1 MGKTKD
7 LSKDC
12 KNIVLNLFKFFQLEK
27 ARGRPLYSPDNLIKR
42 TCKAAGISYS
52 SVYRVVNG
60 KSPPE
65 SNRPKERKKTLDDF
79 DRCVIKRT
87 VHSMYNR
94 KIAPTVSKIKKEI
107 EDTIKILKSTLT
119 LTLLDLGYK
128 LKKSGDNIRLLY
140 DQRSVINDRCNYL
153 RKIRMFREDGYE
165 IVYFYAMCQYK
176 FDSLWFDQIVDRNH
190 DLPHMMRVL
199 FNYFTTGTLL
209 LVITKS
215 LISLK

>member
-27 ARGRPLYSPDNLIKR
+27 ARGRPFYSPDNLIKR

-79 DRCVIKRT
+79 DRCVGNYTDHLLLTSDHIKASYYRRIVCT
-87 VHSMYNR
+87 YNQ
-94 KIAPTVSKIKKEI
+94 
-107 EDTIKILKSTLT
+107 
-119 LTLLDLGYK
+119 DLIK
-128 LKKSGDNIRLLY
+128 LK
-140 DQRSVINDRCNYL
+140 
-153 RKIRMFREDGYE
+153 
-165 IVYFYAMCQYK
+165 
-176 FDSLWFDQIVDRNH
+176 
-190 DLPHMMRVL
+190 
-199 FNYFTTGTLL
+199 
-209 LVITKS
+209 
-215 LISLK
+215 